1 MTSRERVLS
10 AVDHREPDRV
20 PIDLGGTIMSG
31 IMAGALHELRKYLK
45 LEPGPVKVY
54 EVFQMLGEV
63 ELDLVEAF
71 GIDILPVE
79 PLVQF
84 FGLRRE
90 RYKPWQLMDG
100 TGVLVPGQFE
110 VEVDSSGDWILHEEG
125 DPGQAVAARM
135 PKGGYYFDM
144 VSDSGGSEFTPPP
157 LNEVEKENLISVEE
171 LDFMTA
177 RAERLRKETDKA
189 LVLGAWG
196 CLGLPWV
203 GTIPD
208 FLCLMA
214 LEKEYVRNLF
224 EVRTAVALQNLEK
237 LKSWLGD
244 SIDIIGLDGTD
255 YGTQRNEL
263 FSPDLFEELYFPF
276 FTVQNRWIHEHTNWK
291 TWLHTC
297 GSVTRIIPLLI
308 ESGLDILNPVQTSAD
323 GMGPAWLKETFGKD
337 ICFWGGGIDTQ
348 NVLPFSSA
356 EDVRNQV
363 KERIRLFG
371 PGGGFVFN
379 PIHNVQYG
387 TPPANIAAAFETVLH
402 EGRYPLAIT

>member
-10 AVDHREPDRV
+10 AVDHQEPDRV

-31 IMAGALHELRKYLK
+31 IMAVALHELRKYLK
-45 LEPGPVKVY
+45 LEQKPVKVY

-63 ELDLVEAF
+63 EMDLVEAF

-90 RYKPWQLMDG
+90 KYKPWKLMDG

-110 VEVDSSGDWILHEEG
+110 VEVDSSGSWILHEEG

-135 PKGGYYFDM
+135 PEGGYYFDM
-144 VSDSGGSEFTPPP
+144 VSDSGGTVFTPPP
-157 LNEVEKENLISVEE
+157 LNEVEKENLISAEE

-196 CLGLPWV
+196 CLGLPDV

-208 FLCLMA
+208 FLCLLA

-224 EVRTAVALQNLEK
+224 EIRTAVALQNLEK

-263 FSPDLFEELYFPF
+263 FSPELFEELYFPF
-276 FTVQNRWIHEHTNWK
+276 FTIQNRWVHENTNWK
-291 TWLHTC
+291 TWQHTC

-308 ESGLDILNPVQTSAD
+308 ESGLDILNPVQTSAA
-323 GMGPAWLKETFGKD
+323 GMDPGRLKETFGKD

-348 NVLPFSSA
+348 KVLPFSPV
-356 EDVRNQV
+356 EDVRKQV
-363 KERIRLFG
+363 KERIGIFG
-371 PGGGFVFN
+371 PGGGFIFN

-387 TPPANIAAAFETVLH
+387 TPPANIAAAFETALH
-402 EGRYPLAIT
+402 EGGYPLI

>member
-10 AVDHREPDRV
+10 AVDHQEPDRV

-31 IMAGALHELRKYLK
+31 IMAVALHELRKYLK
-45 LEPGPVKVY
+45 LEQKPVKVY

-63 ELDLVEAF
+63 EMDLVEAF

-90 RYKPWQLMDG
+90 KYKPWKLMDG

-110 VEVDSSGDWILHEEG
+110 VEVDSSGSWILHEEG

-135 PKGGYYFDM
+135 PEGGYYFDM
-144 VSDSGGSEFTPPP
+144 ISDSGGPVFTPPP
-157 LNEVEKENLISVEE
+157 LNEVEKENLISAEE

-196 CLGLPWV
+196 CLGLPDV

-208 FLCLMA
+208 FLCLLA

-224 EVRTAVALQNLEK
+224 EIRTAVALQNLEK

-263 FSPDLFEELYFPF
+263 FSPELFEELYFPF
-276 FTVQNRWIHEHTNWK
+276 FTIQNRWVHENTNWK
-291 TWLHTC
+291 TWQHTC

-308 ESGLDILNPVQTSAD
+308 ESGLDILNPVQTSAA
-323 GMGPAWLKETFGKD
+323 GMDPGRLKETFGKD

-348 NVLPFSSA
+348 KVLPFSPV
-356 EDVRNQV
+356 EDVRKQV
-363 KERIRLFG
+363 KERIGIFG
-371 PGGGFVFN
+371 PGGGFIFN

-387 TPPANIAAAFETVLH
+387 TPPANIAAAFETALH
-402 EGRYPLAIT
+402 EGGYPLI